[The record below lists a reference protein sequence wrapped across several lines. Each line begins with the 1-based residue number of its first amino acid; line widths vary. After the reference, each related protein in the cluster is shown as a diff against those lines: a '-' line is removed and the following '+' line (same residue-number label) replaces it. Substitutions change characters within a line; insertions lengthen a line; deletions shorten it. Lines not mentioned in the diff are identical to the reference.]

1 MIFKTLKAV
10 ILITLF
16 VSISSVSFSNALAA
30 NEQGVEVLE
39 QVQARI
45 ERQNKAIKDLQRRVN
60 EADGIL
66 KKMLNARL
74 DKTWLTLL

>member
-1 MIFKTLKAV
+1 MIFKTLKAA
-10 ILITLF
+10 ILITIF
-16 VSISSVSFSNALAA
+16 ISINIISFSNALAA

-45 ERQNKAIKDLQRRVN
+45 ERQNKAIEDLQRRVN

-66 KKMLNARL
+66 KKI
-74 DKTWLTLL
+74 